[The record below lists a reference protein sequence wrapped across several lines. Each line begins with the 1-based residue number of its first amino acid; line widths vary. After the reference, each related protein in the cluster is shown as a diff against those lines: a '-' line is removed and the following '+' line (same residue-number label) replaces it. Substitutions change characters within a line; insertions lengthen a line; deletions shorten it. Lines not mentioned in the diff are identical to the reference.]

1 MGVSVCMLKDAKINE
16 VFTPVKRAHII
27 KCIQSFNLIL
37 KIYQR
42 SKIKSVFTLLIL

>member
-16 VFTPVKRAHII
+16 VFTPLKRAHII
-27 KCIQSFNLIL
+27 KSFNLIL

-42 SKIKSVFTLLIL
+42 SKTKTVYTLLIW